1 MDGSADLDSLSGIG
15 IFVQVAQMRSFTA
28 AARTLEVSSSA
39 VGKSIAR
46 LEQRLGVRLFNRS
59 TRSIT
64 LTAEGSLFLE
74 RCRRILGEV
83 EAAELELSHLTSEPR
98 GKLHIS
104 VPLQDGLMMPV
115 LTEFMRCYPDIE
127 MDIDLSDRMVDI
139 IEEGF
144 DAVIRTGTLQDSRLA
159 SRHLGDFRLLLV
171 ASPDYLHR
179 NGVPAQPGD
188 LAGHAGLLHK
198 FPATGKI
205 EPWPLR
211 SADDAPIPSLKTAA
225 TCTTTQSLYHLAKQ
239 GMGIACLAD
248 FIVDDALQS
257 GELCIVLEDFTI
269 NHGTFWMLWPTS
281 QHASPK
287 LRALIDFLKAHLL
300 PASGRA

>member
-1 MDGSADLDSLSGIG
+1 MDSLSGIG
-15 IFVQVAQMRSFTA
+15 IFVQVAETRSFTA
-28 AARTLEVSSSA
+28 AARILEVSSSA

-46 LEQRLGVRLFNRS
+46 LEQRLGVRLFHRS

-74 RCRRILGEV
+74 RCQRILGEV
-83 EAAELELSHLTSEPR
+83 EAAQLELSHLSGEPR
-98 GKLHIS
+98 GRLHIS

-115 LTEFMRCYPDIE
+115 LMAFMRRYPDIE

-144 DAVIRTGTLQDSRLA
+144 DAVVRTGTLRDSRLT
-159 SRHLGDFRLLLV
+159 SRHLGDFRLHLV
-171 ASPDYLHR
+171 ASPDYLQR
-179 NGVPAQPGD
+179 FGTPLQPSD
-188 LAGHAGLLHK
+188 LAGHVGLLHK
-198 FPATGKI
+198 FPATGKV

-211 SADDAPIPSLKTAA
+211 NVDDLPIPSLKKAA
-225 TCTTTQSLYHLAKQ
+225 TCTSVQSLYYLAKQ
-239 GMGIACLAD
+239 GMGIAYLAD
-248 FIVDDALQS
+248 FVVADALQK
-257 GELCIVLEDFTI
+257 GELQVILDDFTLK
-269 NHGTFWMLWPTS
+269 HGTLWMLWPAS

-300 PASGRA
+300 PAGSTQNS

>member
-1 MDGSADLDSLSGIG
+1 MDSLSGIG
-15 IFVQVAQMRSFTA
+15 IFVQVAQTRSFTA

-46 LEQRLGVRLFNRS
+46 LEQRLGVRLFHRS

-64 LTAEGSLFLE
+64 LTAEGTLFLE

-83 EAAELELSHLTSEPR
+83 EAAELELSHFTAEPR

-115 LTEFMRCYPDIE
+115 LTAFMRRYPDIE
-127 MDIDLSDRMVDI
+127 LDIDLSDRMVDI

-144 DAVIRTGTLQDSRLA
+144 DAVVRTGTLQDSRLA
-159 SRHLGDFRLLLV
+159 SRHLGDFRLMLV
-171 ASPDYLHR
+171 ASPDYLQR
-179 NGVPAQPGD
+179 YGVPLTPGD
-188 LAGHAGLLHK
+188 LAGHVGLLHK

-211 SADDAPIPSLKTAA
+211 SVDGLLVPNPKKAA
-225 TCTTTQSLYHLAKQ
+225 TCTTTHSLYHLCKQ
-239 GMGIACLAD
+239 GMGIAYLAD
-248 FIVDDALQS
+248 FVVNEALQR
-257 GELCIVLEDFTI
+257 GELQVVLEDFTLS
-269 NHGTFWMLWPTS
+269 HGTLWMLWPVS

-287 LRALIDFLKAHLL
+287 LRALIDFLKEHLL
-300 PASGRA
+300 PAGGYQKI

>member
-1 MDGSADLDSLSGIG
+1 MDSLSGIG
-15 IFVQVAQMRSFTA
+15 IFVQVAETRSFTA
-28 AARTLEVSSSA
+28 AARVLEVSSSA

-46 LEQRLGVRLFNRS
+46 LEKRLGVRLFHRS

-64 LTAEGSLFLE
+64 LTAEGALFLE

-83 EAAELELSHLTSEPR
+83 EAAELELSHLSGEPR

-115 LTEFMRCYPDIE
+115 LTEFMRRYPDIE
-127 MDIDLSDRMVDI
+127 LDIDLSDRMVDI

-159 SRHLGDFRLLLV
+159 SRHLGDFRLMLV
-171 ASPDYLHR
+171 ASPDYLKTH
-179 NGVPAQPGD
+179 GVPSTPGE
-188 LAGHAGLLHK
+188 LEGHITLLHK

-211 SADDAPIPSLKTAA
+211 TVDGVPLPSLKRAA
-225 TCTTTQSLYHLAKQ
+225 TCTTTQSLYYMARQ
-239 GMGIACLAD
+239 GLGIAYLAD
-248 FIVDDALQS
+248 FVVNQALQR
-257 GELCIVLEDFTI
+257 GELQIVLEDFTLS
-269 NHGTFWMLWPTS
+269 HGTLWMLWPTS

-300 PASGRA
+300 PAAVMKTAE